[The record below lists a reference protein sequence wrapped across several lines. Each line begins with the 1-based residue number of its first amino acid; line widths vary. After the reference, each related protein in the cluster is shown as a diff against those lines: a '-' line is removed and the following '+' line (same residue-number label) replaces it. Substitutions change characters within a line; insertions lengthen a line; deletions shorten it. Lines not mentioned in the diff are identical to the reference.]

1 MQQQDEIINEKENKK
16 KATHKISIFL
26 LVLVAIG
33 LVYGYFWNTSL
44 KWNEETEDAYVNS
57 HQNLVNSQVSGNV
70 IRILVD
76 DTQPVKKGQLI
87 AEIDKTDYM
96 IALSNA
102 KVELEQAIRK
112 YYTLTNNVSVAE
124 DTLNAKKTEFLKN
137 EKDYKRDTLSYQKG
151 LISKEDYDIVKNN
164 YEQSQY
170 QYSIAKNNYIND
182 KIQAASKEIKTHPDV
197 EKNILNYKKAF
208 INLNRTNIYATF
220 DGIIA
225 KRSIFLGQKVNESQ
239 NLFTIV
245 DLNNS
250 WVDANLKE
258 TQLKNL
264 KIGQSVEITSDIN
277 KKVYEGI
284 VKGVSAGSGSAFSLL
299 PAQNATGNWIK
310 VVQRVPVKIDI
321 EKESLKKNGT
331 LPIGS
336 SVIVNINTH
345 EDQSLKE
352 AKPAIS
358 ENTTI
363 YNTDEKTLNENVD
376 NIFKENLTKLNQ

>member
-1 MQQQDEIINEKENKK
+1 MQQQDEIIKEKENKK

-33 LVYGYFWNTSL
+33 LVYGYFWNTSF
-44 KWNEETEDAYVNS
+44 KWREETEDAYVNS

-76 DTQPVKKGQLI
+76 DTQYVKRGQLI
-87 AEIDKTDYM
+87 AEIDKTDYI

-151 LISKEDYDIVKNN
+151 LISKEDYDVVKNN

-170 QYSIAKNNYIND
+170 QYNIAKNNYIND

-250 WVDANLKE
+250 WIDANLKE

-321 EKESLKKNGT
+321 EKESLEKNGI

-345 EDQSLKE
+345 EDQSLKK

-363 YNTDEKTLNENVD
+363 YNTDEKALNENVD